1 MITMTTRLLLAL
13 ALAAAPLAAQ
23 SATSTRARH
32 IADDVRYLASDAL
45 MGRKTGEPGNDSAAA
60 YLARE
65 LRRLRLRP
73 AGDSGTYL
81 QHWTAGSSSGTR
93 QAGIAGRAAEN
104 VVAIL
109 PGADRRLAGEA
120 IVLGAHFDH
129 LGTGRFGSL
138 APDSGQIHN
147 GADDNASGTAAVLE
161 LARLLSRARP
171 RPARTIVFVLFSGEE
186 EGTLGSAWYADHPA
200 VPMDS
205 TYAYLNFDMVGR
217 LRNGRL
223 LITGARTAT
232 EWTALLDSVN
242 AGAHFDMHASGDG
255 WGPSD
260 HASFFA
266 KKRPVLHFFTD
277 LHEDYHRPSDDA
289 EKINADGIA
298 QVADF
303 ALDLTQRLARRAAP
317 LTFVDAPPPAPP
329 AANASGRPRPSLGTI
344 PDMADEPGGVRLTG
358 VRTGSPADSAG
369 LRAGDILIG
378 LGTHAIANLEDFQ
391 NALMSYQAGDRVEVR
406 YKRGDQTLSV
416 TVTLG
421 GRPAN

>member
-1 MITMTTRLLLAL
+1 MKTTPFLLVLSLAG
-13 ALAAAPLAAQ
+13 AAGLRAQ
-23 SATSTRARH
+23 TATSPRAQH
-32 IADDVRYLASDAL
+32 IADDIRYLASDAL
-45 MGRKTGEPGNDSAAA
+45 AGRKTGEPGNDSAAA

-81 QHWTAGSSSGTR
+81 QHWTVGNSTGTR
-93 QAGIAGRAAEN
+93 AAGVAGRATLN

-109 PGADRRLAGEA
+109 PGADRRLAGQA

-161 LARLLSRARP
+161 LARLLSHARP
-171 RPARTIVFVLFSGEE
+171 RPARTVVFVLFSGEE

-223 LITGARTAT
+223 LIKGSSTAT

-260 HASFFA
+260 QVSFFA

-277 LHEDYHRPSDDA
+277 LHEDYHRTTDDWQ
-289 EKINADGIA
+289 KINVQGFDEVTGFVTGGRCAADRI
-298 QVADF
+298 
-303 ALDLTQRLARRAAP
+303 RLSRRRRLSSGQQQP
-317 LTFVDAPPPAPP
+317 DA
-329 AANASGRPRPSLGTI
+329 GRPP
-344 PDMADEPGGVRLTG
+344 
-358 VRTGSPADSAG
+358 
-369 LRAGDILIG
+369 
-378 LGTHAIANLEDFQ
+378 
-391 NALMSYQAGDRVEVR
+391 
-406 YKRGDQTLSV
+406 
-416 TVTLG
+416 
-421 GRPAN
+421 